1 MTEGSGK
8 MDNPTDSK
16 LGIFEDSAL
25 DIDDEEGDV
34 SPDGQAVTESENLS
48 APFRDASPSELIMRA
63 KPDVESE
70 NAAFTLERTQARNHA
85 EAALRELFDDDFD
98 LENPPDSLNRYEKLI
113 ALRRLE
119 RAAVKNGQRRDE
131 DVGDLPNVD
140 HAVHVVSIMKTYGEL
155 AEHNLARV
163 AGATRTKRQVRE
175 AAAEALSEIRQST
188 EEPERGSIAA
198 VLDALA
204 DRLRPGD
211 SS

>member
-1 MTEGSGK
+1 MTEPDSSEFQIRSELLDQDGS
-8 MDNPTDSK
+8 
-16 LGIFEDSAL
+16 
-25 DIDDEEGDV
+25 DIDSGLSIEM
-34 SPDGQAVTESENLS
+34 SPETTNLS
-48 APFRDASPSELIMRA
+48 AADRDLSPSELISRA
-63 KPDVESE
+63 KPDVQSE

-85 EAALRELFDDDFD
+85 EAALRELFDDDLD

-131 DVGDLPNVD
+131 DVGDLPNVE
-140 HAVHVVSIMKTYGEL
+140 HAVHVVSIMRTYGEL

-163 AGATRTKRQVRE
+163 AGATRTEHEVRE
-175 AAAEALSEIRQST
+175 AAAEALSEIRQNT
-188 EEPERGSIAA
+188 QEPERGSIAA

-204 DRLRPGD
+204 ERLRPGD

>member
-1 MTEGSGK
+1 MTEPDSSDFQIRSELLDQDGS
-8 MDNPTDSK
+8 
-16 LGIFEDSAL
+16 
-25 DIDDEEGDV
+25 DIDSGLSIEM
-34 SPDGQAVTESENLS
+34 SPETTNLS
-48 APFRDASPSELIMRA
+48 AADRDLSPSELVSRA
-63 KPDVESE
+63 KPDVRAE
-70 NAAFTLERTQARNHA
+70 NAAFSLERTQARNHA

-98 LENPPDSLNRYEKLI
+98 LENAPDSLNRYEKLI

-163 AGATRTKRQVRE
+163 AGATRTKHEVRE
-175 AAAEALSEIRQST
+175 AAAEALSEIRQDT
-188 EEPERGSIAA
+188 QEPERGSIAA

-204 DRLRPGD
+204 ERLRPGD